1 MKKLIIILIAITTL
15 AFLASC
21 NDVGTN
27 PDKELT
33 GQSSSGVSSNANNF
47 GQNSSSSKTY
57 DPLDP
62 STWNQSSS
70 SQAKFDTLLLSDIGT
85 PRVKVIY
92 DNGKGAVPSPVST
105 ATLKVISDSS
115 IRIDYDAKD
124 EVSWLGGNTM
134 IQIEY
139 SISSEIDFHNIIGMY
154 VKSVYA
160 DSVRNIGYDTTFI
173 HMSDYVD
180 GQWVSI
186 IDTMIHSKVETLLP
200 SFYGFIY
207 KSNVGGYFD
216 SRRGGARPSPFRDS
230 NGDGWIYNLSSDF
243 DPSVIVYEYCVDGLC
258 GVGFCSETDC
268 GIAKLSF
275 YFWTPQG
282 KGSMTINGLSLM
294 TK

>member
-1 MKKLIIILIAITTL
+1 MKKLIIILIAFIL
-15 AFLASC
+15 FAC
-21 NDVGTN
+21 NEQGVSTMAYEEPID
-27 PDKELT
+27 DSF
-33 GQSSSGVSSNANNF
+33 SSSITV
-47 GQNSSSSKTY
+47 SSSSQI
-57 DPLDP
+57 D
-62 STWNQSSS
+62 QSSS
-70 SQAKFDTLLLSDIGT
+70 SELRSSIQSSASVSDGLSDTLLLSTIGA
-85 PRVKVIY
+85 PVVKVIY
-92 DNGKGAVPSPVST
+92 DNGKTAVPSPTST

-124 EVSWLGGNTM
+124 EGSWLGGNTM

-139 SISSEIDFHNIIGMY
+139 SISSDIDFRNIAGMY
-154 VKSVYA
+154 AKSVYA

-173 HMSDYVD
+173 RRSDYVD
-180 GQWVSI
+180 GQMVNI
-186 IDTMIHSKVETLLP
+186 IDTMIHSKVEALLP

-216 SRRGGARPSPFRDS
+216 SRRGGATPSPFMDS

-275 YFWTPQG
+275 YFWTPKG
-282 KGSMTINGLSLM
+282 KGSVTINGLSLI
-294 TK
+294 TE

>member
-1 MKKLIIILIAITTL
+1 MKKMLIALIAL
-15 AFLASC
+15 ILFAC
-21 NDVGTN
+21 Q
-27 PDKELT
+27 E
-33 GQSSSGVSSNANNF
+33 QGVSTMAYEEPIAQPVDTIDDSIGGSSAVEI
-47 GQNSSSSKTY
+47 SSSSIELRSSVY
-57 DPLDP
+57 
-62 STWNQSSS
+62 QSSES
-70 SQAKFDTLLLSDIGT
+70 KDGLDTLLLSTIGT
-85 PRVKVIY
+85 PRVRVVV
-92 DNGKGAVPSPVST
+92 DNGKGAEPSPVST

-115 IRIDYDAKD
+115 IKIDYDAKD
-124 EVSWLGGNTM
+124 QGSWLGGNTM

-139 SISSEIDFHNIIGMY
+139 SISSEIDFNNIIGMY
-154 VKSVYA
+154 AKSVYA

-173 HMSDYVD
+173 HRSDYVD
-180 GQWVSI
+180 GQMVNI

-216 SRRGGARPSPFRDS
+216 SRRGGATPSPFMDS

-268 GIAKLSF
+268 GVAKLSF
-275 YFWTPQG
+275 YFWTPKG
-282 KGSMTINGLSLM
+282 KGSVTINGLSLM